1 MKNDFCLD
9 TFMIEVIHMENVVWI
24 FCVKIAFSYE
34 NDQNVF
40 FFPICEYKRVFCFA
54 VVRID
59 FD

>member
-40 FFPICEYKRVFCFA
+40 FFLYVNISVCF
-54 VVRID
+54 VLP
-59 FD
+59 